1 MNIHVSGI
9 PQRKKKDD
17 RVVLEEKMN
26 GNFPNLVKDIILQI
40 QKAE

>member
-9 PQRKKKDD
+9 PQGKEKDD

-26 GNFPNLVKDIILQI
+26 GNFPNLVKDIILHI